1 MVTRQSSLRRR
12 GFVSLLIV
20 VPMLAIAITAG
31 GLLGTSV
38 SAQEATPTAAP
49 GVLDSEPA
57 NVDCSMAPV
66 PTTDYA
72 IVSEESAVRYR
83 AQEELRGVGATEAVG
98 ETNAFIGNIYFDE
111 AGLPLVCS
119 RWDADLRQLTSDE
132 SRRDNY
138 LYNNTLETETY
149 PLATFILTS
158 VEGLDQ
164 PLGSEDVTFT
174 LIGDLTLHG
183 VTKAI
188 SWTATAKIE
197 GETLTGS
204 AQTTFDMEDFNIT
217 PPTVGPV
224 ISLEETVVL
233 EADITAELV
242 TS

>member
-1 MVTRQSSLRRR
+1 MVTLA
-12 GFVSLLIV
+12 LL
-20 VPMLAIAITAG
+20 VPMMAIALSG
-31 GLLGTSV
+31 VFGN
-38 SAQEATPTAAP
+38 SAVAQDATPTATL
-49 GVLDSEPA
+49 GVLDTEPA
-57 NVDCSMAPV
+57 NTDCTTAPV

-83 AQEELRGVGATEAVG
+83 AQEELQGRGAVEAVG
-98 ETNAFIGNIYFDE
+98 ETTAFIGNIYFDE

-164 PLGSEDVTFT
+164 PLGSEEVTFT

-188 SWTATAKIE
+188 AWTATAKID
-197 GETLTGS
+197 GDTLTGT
-204 AQTTFDMEDFNIT
+204 ANTVFDMEDFNIT
-217 PPTVGPV
+217 PPRVGPV
-224 ISLEETVVL
+224 ISLDETVVL
-233 EADITAELV
+233 EADITAKV
-242 TS
+242 AA